1 MTTVFLFSVIPPV
14 QRSLGLVDIKVE
26 ICDVAD
32 VSTALTKQSEAA
44 VLLQE
49 GKDVYNMSK

>member
-14 QRSLGLVDIKVE
+14 QRSFGLVDIKVE